1 MSAPTYSEL
10 AELVSVLGQQ
20 LSALKEEVTALR
32 EENRALKARVGEVE
46 AQVRTN
52 SRNSSKPPSSD
63 GLGKPSPKSLRK
75 ASGRRPGG
83 QASRR
88 LAQRLRGWLAQTVR
102 GRWLGGVP
110 RVGPN
115 LGLDLTDAGL
125 ERAVLLAQC
134 RYFFFQCRQLLAQ
147 HRDQFRK
154 LGIGRC
160 AHKRI
165 LAPSHNESG
174 ATRRAIHTQTTRPK

>member
-32 EENRALKARVGEVE
+32 EENRALKARVGELE

-83 QASRR
+83 QAGHEGTTLRQVANPDVVVRHEPRECGGCGADLADALVVGTGRAQVFDIPPIKVRVVEGQIIARR
-88 LAQRLRGWLAQTVR
+88 CGCGTVTR
-102 GRWLGGVP
+102 GR
-110 RVGPN
+110 
-115 LGLDLTDAGL
+115 
-125 ERAVLLAQC
+125 
-134 RYFFFQCRQLLAQ
+134 
-147 HRDQFRK
+147 
-154 LGIGRC
+154 
-160 AHKRI
+160 
-165 LAPSHNESG
+165 APSEVNAPAG
-174 ATRRAIHTQTTRPK
+174 YGPRAQAIMVYLFMGQFLS